1 MTKREAQIFTCFADT
16 VVAPE
21 PLLPPVRSTDAA
33 DFLATWLDL
42 APKLNAAGLR
52 AAIVALDLAPLGL
65 GYRHRLRK
73 LPRDDRAEV
82 IRRIEKHK
90 SPAVRQAAKALKGV
104 AFLCYYG
111 DDSLMKRLG
120 YDADANAARGRALR
134 AAEGRP

>member
-1 MTKREAQIFTCFADT
+1 MTRREAEIFTCFADT
-16 VVAPE
+16 VVSPE
-21 PLLPPVRSTDAA
+21 PLLPPVTDTDATA
-33 DFLATWLDL
+33 FLGLWLDL

-52 AAIVALDLAPLGL
+52 GAIAALDLAPLSL

-73 LPRDDRAEV
+73 LTRADRSDV
-82 IRRIEKHK
+82 IQRLEKHK
-90 SPAVRQAAKALKGV
+90 APAVRQAIKALKGI

-120 YDADANAARGRALR
+120 YDADANVARARTLR

>member
-1 MTKREAQIFTCFADT
+1 MTKREAQIFTCFADA

-21 PLLPPVRSTDAA
+21 PLLPPVRDTDAA

-52 AAIVALDLAPLGL
+52 AAVVALDLAPLGL
-65 GYRHRLRK
+65 GYRRRLRK
-73 LPRDDRAEV
+73 LPKSDRTDV
-82 IRRIEKHK
+82 VQRIEKHK
-90 SPAVRQAAKALKGV
+90 SPTVRQAVKAFKGI

-120 YDADANAARGRALR
+120 YDADANVARARALR